1 MHLKISSVKW
11 QPLSKGRWIKS
22 QTPPLSSI
30 SDIWYIHILR
40 WNQVTGNVFQKLL
53 YSVCQLVLMRFF
65 LTYYL
70 RSKLCF
76 RVSVLFINTIHYFI
90 LIQINICMLHQ
101 ERCYEIN
108 FICSNISP
116 IFFSQLSKY
125 CNIVQLNKSASVQ
138 AMVWHP
144 LGTKPFPEPVLTNI
158 HVIRPQWVYA
168 EALSVNSLR
177 PSDAYMRRW
186 SNHHWLR

>member
-1 MHLKISSVKW
+1 MAAI
-11 QPLSKGRWIKS
+11 LSRGRWIKS
-22 QTPPLSSI
+22 GPPPPYSI

-40 WNQVTGNVFQKLL
+40 WHQVTGNVFQKLL
-53 YSVCQLVLMRFF
+53 YSVCQLVLMRVS

-76 RVSVLFINTIHYFI
+76 RVSVLFINTIHFI
-90 LIQINICMLHQ
+90 LIQISTCMLHQ
-101 ERCYEIN
+101 GWCYETN
-108 FICSNISP
+108 FICPNISP
-116 IFFSQLSKY
+116 IFFKNYQNIAY

-138 AMVWHP
+138 AMAWHP
-144 LGTKPFPEPVLTNI
+144 LGTKPLPEPVLTNI

-177 PSDAYMRRW
+177 PSDAYMRR
-186 SNHHWLR
+186 